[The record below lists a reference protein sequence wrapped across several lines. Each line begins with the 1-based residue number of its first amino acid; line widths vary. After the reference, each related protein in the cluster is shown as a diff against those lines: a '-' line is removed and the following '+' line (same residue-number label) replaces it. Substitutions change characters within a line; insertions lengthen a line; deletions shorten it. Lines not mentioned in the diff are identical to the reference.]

1 MTINMIRKIRSSLI
15 MAAAVMTS
23 MDLCQARNDKNT
35 LVPVTLAPSLSLGGD
50 SSVPTSTLKLSIA
63 PSVFPSDLPSSP
75 FPSIEPSLFIPPVT
89 GAPVLPITPFPVVVI
104 ETTEAP
110 LNIASSKPTLLP
122 VSSKPTLSPSTRRPT
137 TILPSISPSL
147 PQPTT
152 MPSTKPSLGLTEV
165 KVPLIE
171 ISFDAMG
178 GIATKSLRSDLKG
191 FLEMVIKSKES
202 SLGDL
207 DSVELTVKV
216 TINDGAVS
224 QTSIANK
231 VDVTTVDGSSWAYF
245 NTEAKPAPT
254 SEQFIEV
261 LKTHFG
267 FLGDDDLLIFLSRG
281 NITVT
286 NLNISV
292 NNVLVANIE
301 GSNPTVSNAVINSN
315 ENSDTKKRIGLIVG
329 LAVGCVCLVAA
340 LVILLW
346 QRRVVMER
354 DENMS
359 GYTEGDVQQIPP
371 STRSIPRNDVE
382 LPPPPSDD
390 NASYGGMVSLED
402 SLYTSATDQV
412 YQLAKT
418 SPDQYD
424 AKRLDKVISNAHNF
438 VASHDD
444 SHIRKLN

>member
-1 MTINMIRKIRSSLI
+1 
-15 MAAAVMTS
+15 MAAAMMTS
-23 MDLCQARNDKNT
+23 TDHCQARNDKNT
-35 LVPVTLAPSLSLGGD
+35 AVPVTLAPSLSLGVD
-50 SSVPTSTLKLSIA
+50 SSVPTLTFQLSIA
-63 PSVFPSDLPSSP
+63 PSVFPSDFISSP
-75 FPSIEPSLFIPPVT
+75 FPSVEPSVLTRLVT
-89 GAPVLPITPFPVVVI
+89 GAPVLPITPLPVDVI
-104 ETTEAP
+104 ETTKAP
-110 LNIASSKPTLLP
+110 VSVTSNEPTLQP
-122 VSSKPTLSPSTRRPT
+122 VSSIPTLPPSTVPPT

-152 MPSTKPSLGLTEV
+152 MPSTKPSLGLTDV

-171 ISFDAMG
+171 ISFDAKG
-178 GIATKSLRSDLKG
+178 EIETKVLRSDLKV
-191 FLEMVIKSKES
+191 FLEKVIQSRES

-207 DSVELTVKV
+207 DSVKLTVKV

-245 NTEAKPAPT
+245 NTEVKPAPT
-254 SEQFIEV
+254 SEQFAEV

-267 FLGDDDLLIFLSRG
+267 FLGDDDLLKFLSRG

-292 NNVLVANIE
+292 NKDLVANIE
-301 GSNPTVSNAVINSN
+301 GSDPTVSNAVINTS
-315 ENSDTKKRIGLIVG
+315 ENNGTKQRIGLIVG

-340 LVILLW
+340 LVILVW
-346 QRRVVMER
+346 QRRLVMER

-359 GYTEGDVQQIPP
+359 RYTEDDVQLVPP
-371 STRSIPRNDVE
+371 STRSIPRNDIEV
-382 LPPPPSDD
+382 PPPPSDD

-412 YQLAKT
+412 YQLANT

-444 SHIRKLN
+444 PYLRKSN